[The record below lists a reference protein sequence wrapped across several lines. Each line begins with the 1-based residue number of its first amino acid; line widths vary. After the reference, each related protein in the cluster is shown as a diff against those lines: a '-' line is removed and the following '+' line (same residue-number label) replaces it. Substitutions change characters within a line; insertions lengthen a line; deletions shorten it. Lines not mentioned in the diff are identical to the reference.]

1 MDEKPLYKMPLEHQ
15 IRQKPPGTRTS
26 DYYACEK
33 LPRRFECP
41 GLLEYILRK
50 QPTYMTTSNMY
61 GMYPPTVHEMPNK
74 FYGQTSKFTELM
86 GARISRDCGL
96 NP

>member
-15 IRQKPPGTRTS
+15 IRQKPVKAELPPKPTVTGYEPGTRTS

-41 GLLEYILRK
+41 
-50 QPTYMTTSNMY
+50 
-61 GMYPPTVHEMPNK
+61 
-74 FYGQTSKFTELM
+74 
-86 GARISRDCGL
+86 
-96 NP
+96 